1 MSTYSA
7 RYGILDDDGQVVR
20 WVADQPTHSAYI
32 VQRTAIEKRATAYE
46 LALKQVGE
54 APF

>member
-7 RYGILDDDGQVVR
+7 RYGILDDEGQVVR

-32 VQRTAIEKRATAYE
+32 VQRTAVAKRATAYE
-46 LALKQVGE
+46 IASKLVGE